1 MLLLNLDTSSGNSGS
16 ARSSKIDSANMKGNW
31 KQKRQQV
38 KQMRKNNKANAEADL
53 GSTKKKNDNGNSNI
67 VSINDILFRNKNIKF
82 TDGTKNN
89 KPNPQKAGN
98 PSYKGKGG
106 KNDKTFVSSLF
117 SSNKE
122 IVTKVKKEEKK
133 KPKEEVKEEIKEE
146 DVKEEEKKH
155 EEAKNEV
162 KEEQTSEEKSLEG
175 EEASTET
182 TSSEIDVTGFINLG
196 IDSPKLT
203 KSLQTKLKIS
213 KPTKIQKLAIPRIL
227 KTDQKNVFIHSKT
240 GSGKT
245 LTYLLPI
252 YQTILQNSQ
261 TTGRKAGCT
270 AIIITPTRE
279 LSTQL
284 QNIINN
290 SLNIGPSVQAVVL
303 IGGEKKQSEKKR
315 LRKGFNILIGTPG
328 RLLDHFK
335 TTASV
340 KEYIQQGS
348 LKYLVLDEGD
358 RLMELGFQKDLKE
371 IFKIVK
377 DEMCHGDDKAIK
389 KVLCSATTGK
399 DGKLGEFINLKDYQM
414 ITANNN
420 DDDDDALDTATSNI
434 AEGLEQDCV
443 IVPPKLRLVTLA
455 GVINNTTL
463 EHFESVDQ
471 DGNVI
476 LRTMVFL
483 SCSDSVDFHY
493 NIFSS
498 CSGNKYINRI
508 DETISETKMGSTV
521 FPSLIDESCR
531 DMPYVFY
538 KLHGSLTQ
546 NLRTKTLAHFGSNK
560 KVIGKASSKVK
571 KHLVM
576 FCTDVAS
583 RGLDLP
589 HITKVIEYDPPFTL
603 EDHIHRVGRTARLTN
618 QTDNVKGEA
627 TIFLLPGEEE
637 GYLTL
642 LNQLHKDKIVTKTY
656 ESILKKAFSSKD
668 IKRNDYDSNSERKGK
683 GSKNKESSWDSNVT
697 TWHMNVERA
706 ILEKEDLKRSAT
718 NGFISHIRA
727 YTTHIAKEKKFFNVK
742 FIHLGHLCKAFGLR
756 EKPKQLSYSGN
767 TNKKVQRKRK
777 FGDMTDSEDEF
788 NMDSEDEDYKRGNK
802 LKNMTNKNKMFEM
815 ARMAMK
821 DAASEFQY

>member
-1 MLLLNLDTSSGNSGS
+1 MSDDMLLLNIDTSSSNAGVSK
-16 ARSSKIDSANMKGNW
+16 SSKIDSANMKGNW

-38 KQMRKNNKANAEADL
+38 KQLRKNNKTNNVDKNTSKANFSES
-53 GSTKKKNDNGNSNI
+53 GSMVNVNDM
-67 VSINDILFRNKNIKF
+67 LFQNKNIKI
-82 TDGTKNN
+82 GRNNNANN
-89 KPNPQKAGN
+89 KAGAKKGGN
-98 PSYKGKGG
+98 PNYKGKGG
-106 KNDKTFVSSLF
+106 KNDQTFVSSLF
-117 SSNKE
+117 SSNKD
-122 IVTKVKKEEKK
+122 IVTKIPEKSVDEKPKTIISEPEVNETEKNDVEDEEKGK
-133 KPKEEVKEEIKEE
+133 IEEIEE
-146 DVKEEEKKH
+146 
-155 EEAKNEV
+155 N
-162 KEEQTSEEKSLEG
+162 KSLSET
-175 EEASTET
+175 ADATET
-182 TSSEIDVTGFINLG
+182 DVSGFVELG
-196 IDSPKLT
+196 IDSFKLIR
-203 KSLQTKLKIS
+203 SLQTKLKITN
-213 KPTKIQKLAIPRIL
+213 PTKIQKLAIPKIL
-227 KTDQKNVFIHSKT
+227 NPDQKNVFIHSKT

-245 LTYLLPI
+245 LTYMLPI
-252 YQTILQNSQ
+252 YQTILKNIN
-261 TTGRKAGCT
+261 TGRKSGCT

-290 SLNIGPSVQAVVL
+290 SLNIGPAVQAVVL

-340 KEYIQQGS
+340 KEYIQQSS

-371 IFKIVK
+371 IFNIVK
-377 DEMCHGDDKAIK
+377 DDMCQGNDKTIK

-420 DDDDDALDTATSNI
+420 EDELDIATSKI
-434 AEGLEQDCV
+434 SEGLVQDCV
-443 IVPPKLRLVTLA
+443 IVPPKLRLVSLA

-463 EHFESVDQ
+463 EHSKSFDQ

-476 LRTMVFL
+476 LRTMIFL

-508 DETISETKMGSTV
+508 DETISETKMGNTV
-521 FPSLIDESCR
+521 FPSLIDEQQKDVS
-531 DMPYVFY
+531 YVFY

-560 KVIGKASSKVK
+560 KVIGKASKIK
-571 KHLVM
+571 KHLIM

-618 QTDNVKGEA
+618 NTDKVKGEA

-642 LNQLHKDKIVTKTY
+642 LNDLHNNKIVTKTY
-656 ESILKKAFSSKD
+656 EAILKRAFTSRE
-668 IKRNDYDSNSERKGK
+668 IKRNDYDSKSERKGK
-683 GSKNKESSWDSNVT
+683 NGKDKESSWDSNVT

-706 ILEKEDLKRSAT
+706 ILEKADLKQSAT

-727 YTTHIAKEKKFFNVK
+727 YTTHIAKEKKYFNVK

-767 TNKKVQRKRK
+767 TNKKPQRKRK
-777 FGDMTDSEDEF
+777 FGELTDSEDQF
-788 NMDSEDEDYKRGNK
+788 NTDSDDEDYKKENK

-815 ARMAMK
+815 ARIAMK
-821 DAASEFQY
+821 NSASEFQY